1 MFGIHSYWL
10 FLVTGILLN
19 LTPGQDTMFIIGKSL
34 TGGRRAG
41 AAAALGISVGSVFH
55 TLAAAL
61 GLSAILKA
69 SALAFTIV
77 KLVGAAYLFYLG
89 VKLIL
94 SRKVEPLPGA
104 SASASAS
111 TAEARAHSRS
121 AFVQGIVT
129 NILNPKVALFFLALL
144 PQFIDPGSTSKT
156 LAFLAL
162 GGTFITTG
170 LIWCLV
176 LAFAAAGLQSF
187 FQKNP
192 NMRTLIDRVV
202 GTLFLAMS
210 ARLAWSR

>member
-77 KLVGAAYLFYLG
+77 KLVGAAYLLYLG

-94 SRKVEPLPGA
+94 SKQAQPLPGA
-104 SASASAS
+104 GA
-111 TAEARAHSRS
+111 TANAAEVRAHSRS

-144 PQFIDPGSTSKT
+144 PQFIDPGSNSKT
-156 LAFLAL
+156 LAFLTL

-187 FQKNP
+187 FQRNP